1 MSPKSRFLVLVDQ
14 DNRAQLFGIADNQ
27 IGEMTLQLPSPV
39 EEISFTPS
47 GYRAL
52 FRTSNWIHRASSSD
66 MGLIW
71 IDAILAPKPLP
82 GARMV
87 FGDPSANRSAAVGG
101 TVYLPVA
108 GDGQA
113 RLAELNFASS
123 RGAGLFGSKDELL
136 EDWRDRL
143 AFVPAQGANE

>member
-1 MSPKSRFLVLVDQ
+1 
-14 DNRAQLFGIADNQ
+14 
-27 IGEMTLQLPSPV
+27 MTLQLPSSV

-52 FRTSNWIHRASSSD
+52 FRTSNWIHRAGSSD

-82 GARMV
+82 SARMV
-87 FGDPSANRSAAVGG
+87 FGDPGVNGSAAVGS

-108 GDGQA
+108 SDGQA
-113 RLAELNFASS
+113 RLAELNFAFS

-136 EDWRDRL
+136 QEWRDRL
-143 AFVPAQGANE
+143 ALVPAQGSNE